1 MEGLSAAASQ
11 SSAVQ
16 NSASPE
22 VQRAVQYSVMKQV
35 AELQK
40 DMLSQLMESMGL
52 GQNLNVSA

>member
-16 NSASPE
+16 NSAAPE
-22 VQRAVQYSVMKQV
+22 VQRAVQYSVIKQV

-40 DMLSQLMESMGL
+40 DMLSQLMESMGV